1 MTHKFYRSHS
11 LSKRPEAVFVVVL
24 VCALVGGLNVAPT
37 MAVSEVTIP
46 PVLFATLPHVDNT
59 YPIWV
64 SAEAAISAEGE
75 LIAELFHP
83 HLHSR
88 LRSYLQTPPDPAKG
102 CIPVAKLIG
111 DPINPPD
118 RSHLGG
124 AIEHSSVVLLG
135 EVVARDFGF
144 ERGLPG
150 QLLAVRPLRTYK
162 GDTRLDHY
170 YFFMPVGRFSA
181 GPYTFCKT
189 DNRYPDPPE
198 LGDQVL
204 IMAPTREETGP
215 YLNIEDANSL
225 IVFDEKS
232 EGRYSW
238 QLRLDPGDVGATPG
252 SRRPQ
257 ISREDILRRIEE
269 LAREGSGQ

>member
-1 MTHKFYRSHS
+1 MKQASCTTQS
-11 LSKRPEAVFVVVL
+11 LWKRPAAVLSALL
-24 VCALVGGLNVAPT
+24 VCSITGLTLVPAT
-37 MAVSEVTIP
+37 EATEVTIP

-64 SAEAAISAEGE
+64 SAEAAISTDGDVVTD
-75 LIAELFHP
+75 LFHP

-88 LRSYLQTPPDPAKG
+88 LQRYLETPTDPTEG
-102 CIPVAKLIG
+102 CVPVGELIA

-124 AIEHSSVVLLG
+124 AVEHASVVLLG

-150 QLLAVRPLRTYK
+150 QLLAVRPLHTYK
-162 GDTRLDHY
+162 GDASLDHY
-170 YFFMPVGRFSA
+170 YFFIPVGRFTA

-189 DNRYPDPPE
+189 DNRYPKPPQ

-204 IMAPTREETGP
+204 IMAPTREENGP
-215 YLNIEDANSL
+215 YLNIEDAKSL
-225 IVFDEKS
+225 IVFNDQGG
-232 EGRYSW
+232 GRFSW
-238 QLRLDPGDVGATPG
+238 ELRLDPEAVGATPE
-252 SRRPQ
+252 SRRPP
-257 ISREDILRRIEE
+257 SSKEELLRRIEE
-269 LAREGSGQ
+269 LTPGGGGQ